1 MRAAAAVGELRLV
14 SVRRELMTTFDIG
27 RCFGTGTAGT
37 GKFRLSSEGRGGATC
52 TGMGARSLGS
62 AGTAG
67 VTGTGEIDFM
77 LFCSFPLI
85 IAFVLIG
92 CDNLSFDG

>member
-1 MRAAAAVGELRLV
+1 MRAVAAVGELRLV

-37 GKFRLSSEGRGGATC
+37 GKLRLSSEGREGATC
-52 TGMGARSLGS
+52 ADMGAGSLVS
-62 AGTAG
+62 AGT
-67 VTGTGEIDFM
+67 TGATGMGEIDFM
-77 LFCSFPLI
+77 LVCSFPLT

-92 CDNLSFDG
+92 CNNLSFDG